1 MRTIRVARNAG
12 DYRGLRV
19 RVELSM
25 HQARAEVAPFTL
37 LDVEE
42 ELDAQRKAGSQSFHS
57 RPLDSDPAAA

>member
-1 MRTIRVARNAG
+1 
-12 DYRGLRV
+12 
-19 RVELSM
+19 M